1 MMEPVPS
8 ASSSGKMGA
17 SFRTVVKRFTMDT
30 FRSMMMGMVVMI
42 IKMTIAKYLLNR
54 SRMMG
59 MITIFASCALVL
71 R

>member
-30 FRSMMMGMVVMI
+30 LRIMMPVKMVVV
-42 IKMTIAKYLLNR
+42 IKISDYIDL
-54 SRMMG
+54 
-59 MITIFASCALVL
+59 
-71 R
+71 

>member
-30 FRSMMMGMVVMI
+30 FRIMMPAKMVVVM
-42 IKMTIAKYLLNR
+42 KMTDYIDL
-54 SRMMG
+54 
-59 MITIFASCALVL
+59 
-71 R
+71 

>member
-30 FRSMMMGMVVMI
+30 FRSMMMRMIMMMMVM
-42 IKMTIAKYLLNR
+42 
-54 SRMMG
+54 MMG
-59 MITIFASCALVL
+59 MIKDHVC
-71 R
+71 